1 MDAGKTL
8 RRVRA
13 GAVLAGEGKSM
24 AAVRKRRISDPP
36 AAPGDALPDGVED
49 GLAEFEVA
57 LKTAMLSAPGQT
69 GRSSG
74 GCCGR

>member
-1 MDAGKTL
+1 
-8 RRVRA
+8 
-13 GAVLAGEGKSM
+13 M